1 MPGVLGAR
9 QRRSWG
15 WAADGAGLGA
25 AVQRR
30 GGGRVGNGKAPGT
43 QPILGERERAAL
55 RQVVE
60 EGPTPAIH
68 GVVRWR
74 IVDLMQWL

>member
-1 MPGVLGAR
+1 VLRFNAAGA
-9 QRRSWG
+9 
-15 WAADGAGLGA
+15 AGLA
-25 AVQRR
+25 T
-30 GGGRVGNGKAPGT
+30 GKAPGT